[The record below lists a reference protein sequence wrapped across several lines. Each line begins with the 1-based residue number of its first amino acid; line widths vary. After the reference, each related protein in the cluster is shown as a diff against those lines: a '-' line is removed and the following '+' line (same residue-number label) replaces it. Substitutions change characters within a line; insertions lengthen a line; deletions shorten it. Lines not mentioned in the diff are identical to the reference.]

1 VPRGLRRL
9 DPLFVVIGDEVRISI
24 RVAL

>member
-1 VPRGLRRL
+1 LVLGRL
-9 DPLFVVIGDEVRISI
+9 DPLFVVVGDEVRISI